1 MHNDSSIAATL
12 GQLLVN
18 RQWIITTAESCTGGS
33 IASAITSIAGSS
45 KWFEQGFVTYS
56 NNAKQQQLGVAESV
70 LIEHGAVSEAV
81 VRAMA
86 MQACDK
92 AGANVAI
99 AVSGVAGPGGG
110 SIEKPVGTV
119 WLAWTIQN
127 AGTTTKCYQFKG
139 DRNAVRAQAV
149 SMAIGELNKVLSKST
164 V

>member
-12 GQLLVN
+12 GQLLVS